1 MAFTTTQLD
10 ELKDAYARGVTS
22 VKHGDK
28 QVNYASL
35 DDLWAAIQRLERAL
49 TPKSRRYSHGVIRFN
64 RGSN

>member
-1 MAFTTTQLD
+1 MAFTSTQLD

-35 DDLWAAIQRLERAL
+35 EDLWTAIQRIERLL
-49 TPKSRRYSHGVIRFN
+49 TPKSRRYTHGVIRFT
-64 RGSN
+64 RGD